1 MAYVEEA
8 FKLDVR
14 AIMSAALKT
23 GKKSQYSVT
32 ISCPT
37 GYLISVDLH
46 ENADRVAT
54 ASITVNWPENA
65 EDQVSG
71 GIFLEYRGYEGRAAE
86 QTLYLTG
93 TPAKIGGWQW
103 TVRCPETKQELQA
116 LYLAPDGDRFLSRA
130 AAGLKYQ
137 QARSKRARAL
147 KRGLKI
153 MQKLKTHH
161 WGPGIGKPP
170 GMSSRKFDKLNYQLT
185 KEHIRYLSGCLGS
198 GDPEF
203 YDEEPPANAKHP
215 PARPSSVGGDH
226 LRFIRDKTGNLTR
239 RAQYKFV
246 CDQSL
251 LFRDKSGSLQMNAKF
266 KKRFGLD
273 IGDAAG
279 AAKVK

>member
-1 MAYVEEA
+1 
-8 FKLDVR
+8 
-14 AIMSAALKT
+14 
-23 GKKSQYSVT
+23 
-32 ISCPT
+32 
-37 GYLISVDLH
+37 
-46 ENADRVAT
+46 
-54 ASITVNWPENA
+54 
-65 EDQVSG
+65 
-71 GIFLEYRGYEGRAAE
+71 
-86 QTLYLTG
+86 
-93 TPAKIGGWQW
+93 
-103 TVRCPETKQELQA
+103 
-116 LYLAPDGDRFLSRA
+116 LSRA

-170 GMSSRKFDKLNYQLT
+170 GMSNRKFDKLNYQLT
-185 KEHIRYLSGCLGS
+185 KEHIRYLCGCLGRD
-198 GDPEF
+198 DPEF
-203 YDEEPPANAKHP
+203 YDEEPLAHAKDP
-215 PARPSSVGGDH
+215 PLPPSSVGGDQSP
-226 LRFIRDKTGNLTR
+226 RFIHDKTGNLAR

-279 AAKVK
+279 AAGAAKVK